1 VPRRKSLI
9 STVTVTRVKRAHTC
23 RHDDSHSLAKGEVRL
38 TVKDEGGTFN
48 YCGSCGVAMVDEGIE
63 LLRSIRAKLV

>member
-9 STVTVTRVKRAHTC
+9 SSAEVTRVQRAHQC
-23 RHDDSHSLAKGEVRL
+23 RHDDSHSLTKGDVRL

-48 YCGSCGVAMVDEGIE
+48 YCASCGVAMVDEGIN
-63 LLRSIRAKLV
+63 LLQRIRAKLV